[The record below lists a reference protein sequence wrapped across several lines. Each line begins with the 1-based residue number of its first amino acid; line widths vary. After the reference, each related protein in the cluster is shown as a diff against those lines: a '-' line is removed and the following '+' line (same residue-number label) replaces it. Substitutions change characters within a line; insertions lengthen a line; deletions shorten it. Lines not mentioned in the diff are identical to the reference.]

1 LVVGEIMAH
10 ANELVIDLDAEDVG
24 RIAQWAEIARRAG
37 KGKVQLK
44 LVVSFNYEN
53 MRILILT
60 GQIPQEDVPKIMAEN
75 PDFAEWYKQQGHI

>member
-1 LVVGEIMAH
+1 MVH

-37 KGKVQLK
+37 KGKVKLK

-75 PDFAEWYKQQGHI
+75 PDFAELYKQQGHI

>member
-1 LVVGEIMAH
+1 MAH

-37 KGKVQLK
+37 RGKVQLK

-75 PDFAEWYKQQGHI
+75 PDFAEWYKQQGHIL